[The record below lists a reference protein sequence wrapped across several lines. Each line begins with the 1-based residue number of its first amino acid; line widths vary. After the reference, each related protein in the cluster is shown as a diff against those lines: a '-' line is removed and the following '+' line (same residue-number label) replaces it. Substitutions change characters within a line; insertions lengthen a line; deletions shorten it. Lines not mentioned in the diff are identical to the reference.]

1 MLRSW
6 TQCIQRRRGDVVSTY
21 RGLPSSYSFSNRLG
35 VATMAYAATGEF
47 GNMCS
52 WGLANHKDVKTDCSI
67 NSEFRGSTYCV
78 SSRESQT
85 NFMKDPSG
93 NLAKAESFYKSEHK
107 G

>member
-1 MLRSW
+1 MSR
-6 TQCIQRRRGDVVSTY
+6 TY
-21 RGLPSSYSFSNRLG
+21 VTPDLVGAFAHCLDGAAF
-35 VATMAYAATGEF
+35 AATGEF

-67 NSEFRGSTYCV
+67 HEMIKGKTYCF
-78 SSRESQT
+78 SNTEAKAD
-85 NFMKDPSG
+85 FMKDPNA

>member
-1 MLRSW
+1 M
-6 TQCIQRRRGDVVSTY
+6 GVKSTVPTPA
-21 RGLPSSYSFSNRLG
+21 LAFASMLG

-52 WGLANHKDVKTDCSI
+52 LANHKDVKTDCSI
-67 NSEFRGSTYCV
+67 NSEFRGRTYCF

-93 NLAKAESFYKSEHK
+93 NLAKAESFYKSAKASQTERLQRLHS
-107 G
+107 

>member
-1 MLRSW
+1 M
-6 TQCIQRRRGDVVSTY
+6 
-21 RGLPSSYSFSNRLG
+21 SSVFKSSLAVALVLG
-35 VATMAYAATGEF
+35 FATTAYAATGEF

-52 WGLANHKDVKTDCSI
+52 WGLANHKDVQTDCSI
-67 NSEFRGSTYCV
+67 NSEFRGKTYCF

-85 NFMKDPSG
+85 NFMKDPSA

>member
-1 MLRSW
+1 MSGISKSALAVALML
-6 TQCIQRRRGDVVSTY
+6 G
-21 RGLPSSYSFSNRLG
+21 F
-35 VATMAYAATGEF
+35 ATAAYAATGEF
-47 GNMCS
+47 SNMCS
-52 WGLANHKDVKTDCSI
+52 WGLANHKDVPTDCSI
-67 NSEFRGSTYCV
+67 NSEFRGRTYCF